1 MEVIGYVEEFGEIR
15 SVSLLDH
22 TCEPSDSMQKL
33 AVKENGEEGF
43 IWAKLV
49 AVEQPLFKDLE

>member
-15 SVSLLDH
+15 SVNLLDH
-22 TCEPSDSMQKL
+22 TYEPSDAMQKL
-33 AVKENGEEGF
+33 AVKEDGKEGF

-49 AVEQPLFKDLE
+49 AVEQPLFKDLD

>member
-15 SVSLLDH
+15 SVNLLDH
-22 TCEPSDSMQKL
+22 TYEPSDAMQKL
-33 AVKENGEEGF
+33 AVKEDGKEGF

-49 AVEQPLFKDLE
+49 AVEQPLFKD